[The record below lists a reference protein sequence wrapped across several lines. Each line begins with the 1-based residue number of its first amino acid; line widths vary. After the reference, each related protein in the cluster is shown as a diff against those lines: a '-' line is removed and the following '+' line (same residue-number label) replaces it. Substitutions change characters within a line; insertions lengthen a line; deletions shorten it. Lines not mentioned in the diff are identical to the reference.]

1 MSYETERQ
9 LIETA
14 FQTGWA
20 ARTPV
25 QYGDVTIDAP
35 DGNDWV
41 RVSIINGQN
50 QLASVGSPGSNIIRH
65 AGVVAV
71 QVHCPQGSGQAR
83 FTPFAQA
90 VEDIFRNQVMENL
103 RFAVPY
109 VSGGAI
115 QNGAFTSRTIMCPFT
130 RDEFNG

>member
-20 ARTPV
+20 DRTPV
-25 QYGDVTIDAP
+25 QYDDITFEAPEGDP
-35 DGNDWV
+35 WV
-41 RVSIINGQN
+41 RITILDGQGR
-50 QLASVGSPGSNIIRH
+50 QASVGAPGANIVRH
-65 AGVVAV
+65 VGVVAI
-71 QVHCPQGSGQAR
+71 QVHCPKGSGQAR
-83 FTPFAQA
+83 FTPFAQG
-90 VEDIFRNQVMENL
+90 VEDIFLNRTIENL
-103 RFAVPY
+103 RFTVPY
-109 VSGGAI
+109 ISGGAI